1 MQSQEQPLP
10 VPQQAP
16 AGGMTEEQKLKVDS
30 LSQMGFEKE
39 ECENALKAAF
49 WFEDRAIDYLLNGIP
64 EDVMDAIAQGQAQPQ
79 AQANATPQQVAP
91 QGGNTGQGGVGQE
104 GDPLAGIPP
113 EIVAQIH
120 GLTQNPQFMELRNY
134 ARQNPQMVLPQI
146 AAMIQQNNPQ
156 LWAFFEQDTALFV
169 SLILGAPSEQQG
181 QPGQQAPA
189 ENPNEIRLSQSD
201 NDAVKRLEAFGFEQY
216 TCFEAYSVCDKNE
229 EMALSMLFDNA
240 DKAQNQAPPVQQQA
254 LVQPQIP
261 APQESAPVNPAPQEP
276 EQAPQNNDNLPATD
290 DKPDEKKD
298 GSDANK
304 MDEE

>member
-1 MQSQEQPLP
+1 VA

-16 AGGMTEEQKLKVDS
+16 AGMTDEQKQKVES
-30 LSQMGFEKE
+30 LSQMGFQKE

-64 EDVMDAIAQGQAQPQ
+64 ADVMDSIAQGHSELQ
-79 AQANATPQQVAP
+79 AQAPPQQVG
-91 QGGNTGQGGVGQE
+91 QQQSTQGQGRLGQE

-113 EIVAQIH
+113 EILAQIN

-134 ARQNPQMVLPQI
+134 ARQNPEMVLPQI

-169 SLILGAPSEQQG
+169 SLILGAPSGQQG
-181 QPGQQAPA
+181 QQGQQAQA

-216 TCFEAYSVCDKNE
+216 ACFEAYSVCDKNE

-240 DKAQNQAPPVQQQA
+240 DKAQNQPPA
-254 LVQPQIP
+254 QP
-261 APQESAPVNPAPQEP
+261 
-276 EQAPQNNDNLPATD
+276 
-290 DKPDEKKD
+290 
-298 GSDANK
+298 
-304 MDEE
+304 